1 MPVRSRSTGF
11 AGAASFGGT
20 PTAKV
25 AALLSLATAF
35 TPNEWQAIRL
45 TLTVASRAVAADLPL
60 ALGLA
65 FVLSR
70 CRFFGRGALDTVA
83 HLPLVLPPVV
93 VGWLLLL
100 LFGLHGPIGAWLH
113 QWFGIRLV
121 FTTAGASLACGVM
134 ILPLMLRAIR
144 LSLEAVDPGLE
155 QAARSL
161 GARPW
166 DRFLTITLPLAAP
179 GVLVAAITG
188 FAAAL
193 GEFGAVITFAANIP
207 GETQTLPLAIYS
219 ALQSPGGEETA
230 ARLSLVSVGLAVVF
244 LVLAESLGR
253 RLRARVG
260 R

>member
-1 MPVRSRSTGF
+1 MF
-11 AGAASFGGT
+11 NAE
-20 PTAKV
+20 
-25 AALLSLATAF
+25 
-35 TPNEWQAIRL
+35 EWQAIAL
-45 TLTVASRAVAADLPL
+45 TLEIAFRSVLFDLPL

-65 FVLSR
+65 FALSR
-70 CRFFGRGALDTVA
+70 GRFPGRGVLDTIA

-100 LFGLHGPIGAWLH
+100 LFGLHGPVGAWLH
-113 QWFGIRLV
+113 HWFGLRLV
-121 FTTAGASLACGVM
+121 FTKAGAVLACAVM

-161 GARPW
+161 GAKAW
-166 DRFLTITLPLAAP
+166 DRFLSITLPLAAP
-179 GVLVAAITG
+179 GVLVAVISG

-207 GETQTLPLAIYS
+207 GQTQTLPLAIYT
-219 ALQSPGGEETA
+219 ALQSPGGEEAA
-230 ARLSLVSVGLAVVF
+230 ARLSLVSVGLAVVL
-244 LVLAESLGR
+244 LVLADSLSR
-253 RLRARVG
+253 RLRARIG

>member
-1 MPVRSRSTGF
+1 MEAFPLI
-11 AGAASFGGT
+11 
-20 PTAKV
+20 P
-25 AALLSLATAF
+25 LADTF
-35 TPNEWQAIRL
+35 TPDEWQAIRL
-45 TLTVASRAVAADLPL
+45 TLDVAVWAVLIDLPL
-60 ALGLA
+60 AIGLA
-65 FVLSR
+65 FALSR
-70 CRFFGRGALDTVA
+70 GRFPGRGALDTAV

-113 QWFGIRLV
+113 SWFGIRLV
-121 FTTAGASLACGVM
+121 FTRAGAELACSVM

-155 QAARSL
+155 QAARTL
-161 GARPW
+161 GAGAW
-166 DRFLTITLPLAAP
+166 DRFLSITLPLAAP

-207 GETQTLPLAIYS
+207 GQTQTLPLAIYS
-219 ALQSPGGEETA
+219 ALQSPGGEAAA
-230 ARLSLVSVGLAVVF
+230 ARLSLVSVGLAIVF